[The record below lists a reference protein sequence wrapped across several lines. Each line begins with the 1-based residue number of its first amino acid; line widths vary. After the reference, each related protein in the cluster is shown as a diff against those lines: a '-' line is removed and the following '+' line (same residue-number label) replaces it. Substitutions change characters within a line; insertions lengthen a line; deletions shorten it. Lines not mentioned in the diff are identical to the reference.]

1 MGMFRSLCTLAAGVA
16 IGWAF
21 LLAYRVSQETGK
33 SLPEAFSDVPA
44 EVQRLF
50 SDLKGRADRAVDR
63 GREAYH
69 EKEAEMDE
77 HLRGATEAQ

>member
-1 MGMFRSLCTLAAGVA
+1 MFRSVCTLAAGVA
-16 IGWAF
+16 IGGAF

-50 SDLKGRADRAVDR
+50 SELKGRTDRAVDR

-77 HLRGATEAQ
+77 HLRGAAEAR